1 MAVKN
6 GTVIETFRGAIFDSI
21 NEPLLVLDSEL
32 SVLTANESFYDQFK
46 VVTEETVGKCV
57 FDIGN
62 GQWNIPDL
70 RRLLEKM
77 LPEKSIVKDF
87 EVIHEFP
94 TLGKRVMLLNA
105 SDIHSNEF
113 IPLDLILIVFQD
125 VTDKKNWTN
134 SILELNKKLED
145 SNMELERFGHALS
158 HDLRG
163 PLSAMVV
170 LSELILNDYGSEL
183 SENMKESMIRLDQ
196 SAKTMNDMIS
206 GLSELAGLSHL
217 SIIRTT
223 VNLSEI
229 ADKVIMQLRMG
240 QPNRSVDVIIQHD
253 IIENVEPS
261 MLLIVLTNLLK
272 NSWKFTRDSSP
283 AKIVF
288 GVKEMNGRKTYF
300 VNDNGIGFDVKSSK
314 NLFNMFQR
322 LPSGKTFEGTGTG
335 LAIAK
340 SIIKKHSGD
349 IWAESEEGK
358 WTTIYFTIN
367 P

>member
-1 MAVKN
+1 MGVRN
-6 GTVIETFRGAIFDSI
+6 STVIETFRGAIFDSI
-21 NEPLLVLDSEL
+21 NEPLLVLDSQL
-32 SVLTANESFYDQFK
+32 AVLTANEGFYNQFK
-46 VVTEETVGKCV
+46 VLAEETVGKGV

-62 GQWNIPDL
+62 GQWDIPDL
-70 RRLLEKM
+70 RRLLEKI
-77 LPEKSIVKDF
+77 LPEKLFVKDF

-94 TLGKRVMLLNA
+94 TIGRRIMLLNA
-105 SDIHSNEF
+105 NEIHSNEF

-125 VTDKKNWTN
+125 VTDKKNWTD

-145 SNMELERFGHALS
+145 SNRELERFGHALS

-163 PLSAMVV
+163 PVSAMLL
-170 LSELILNDYGSEL
+170 LSELILKEYGSEL
-183 SENMKESMIRLDQ
+183 SQNIKECISKLAQ

-217 SIIRTT
+217 SVKRAM

-229 ADKVIMQLRMG
+229 AEKVIMQLRMG
-240 QPNRSVDVIIQHD
+240 EPNRVVDVIIDHD
-253 IIENVEPS
+253 MIENAEPS

-272 NSWKFTRDSSP
+272 NSWKFTRDRSP

-288 GVKEMNGRKTYF
+288 GQKEVNGKKTYY
-300 VNDNGIGFDVKSSK
+300 VNDNGIGFDVKSAE
-314 NLFNMFQR
+314 NLFNMFHR

-340 SIIKKHSGD
+340 SIINKHGGE

-358 WTTIYFTIN
+358 WTTIYFTIK
-367 P
+367 